1 MTSSLVNRQKT
12 VETVTLKPLRHSLQ
26 VVDSVTMT
34 SLRQLAGSSSN
45 ALLSPASAKN
55 PRKMSDNSLN
65 GSDVFTN
72 CVTDASS
79 LEKSRAGSLQARR
92 LRVASSS
99 YDSTRNAG
107 DTSLLAGNCF
117 ICINL
122 RLYSL
127 EVEVIS
133 VVLYSIGS

>member
-1 MTSSLVNRQKT
+1 MTSSLVNRQKA

-34 SLRQLAGSSSN
+34 SFRQLAGSSN
-45 ALLSPASAKN
+45 ALLSPASAEY

-72 CVTDASS
+72 CITDASS
-79 LEKSRAGSLQARR
+79 LAKSRAGSLQARR

-117 ICINL
+117 ICIHL
-122 RLYSL
+122 RLHSL
-127 EVEVIS
+127 EVEFIS
-133 VVLYSIGS
+133 VVLYSIDS